1 MPLSLVV
8 LSYFRLDI
16 FSSLYFKA
24 NDSHCDIRT
33 EGVGIHCF
41 GDFNQGLVSFP
52 QTRTS
57 EFQNH
62 IWLSPLD
69 GIISRVSS
77 LMTSVISP
85 RTILLITIVLYVAAL
100 LVPMLDVWTKIK
112 RHPGLSL
119 VSVIYL
125 GSYPFVASLDRMNSI
140 CLAVPIVYLLFCKL
154 LSGSKQYLTPL
165 FILACIVKPHLLLL
179 SVALFILYGYKE
191 AIKNLVL
198 AVLSFSLVEICLHR
212 FSFDS
217 PKNWIDNLFT
227 YGTSNQSLSQDYP
240 NNISFPRALYF
251 VSTRIG
257 FPSFSDRVYLL
268 ISAFIGVVFVLILM
282 FAKNRFQKPDAIFM
296 TLIILIF
303 SFSNVVFHYYTIL
316 LVVFEIARFRT
327 DKSSIFN
334 PRINLVRVPTTIHLR
349 KILFLLILIPI
360 PIPIF
365 GYFKSLS
372 LIESTQTV
380 IPILNPVLVS
390 IMLFVTLIVITQ
402 QTLLKKVVT

>member
-1 MPLSLVV
+1 
-8 LSYFRLDI
+8 
-16 FSSLYFKA
+16 
-24 NDSHCDIRT
+24 
-33 EGVGIHCF
+33 
-41 GDFNQGLVSFP
+41 
-52 QTRTS
+52 
-57 EFQNH
+57 
-62 IWLSPLD
+62 
-69 GIISRVSS
+69 
-77 LMTSVISP
+77 
-85 RTILLITIVLYVAAL
+85 
-100 LVPMLDVWTKIK
+100 
-112 RHPGLSL
+112 
-119 VSVIYL
+119 
-125 GSYPFVASLDRMNSI
+125 
-140 CLAVPIVYLLFCKL
+140 
-154 LSGSKQYLTPL
+154 LTPL

-179 SVALFILYGYKE
+179 SVALCILYGYKE

-227 YGTSNQSLSQDYP
+227 YGTSSQSLSQDYP

-282 FAKNRFQKPDAIFM
+282 SAKNRFQKPDAIFM

-334 PRINLVRVPTTIHLR
+334 PRINLVHVPTTIHLR